1 MGPRSGTEAWG
12 GGLGW
17 LEETTSKFLFLSALT
32 QSLTVNW
39 EVFLSSVGHVVRFF
53 PSFIQLAFIKHLV
66 SGGGISVG

>member
-17 LEETTSKFLFLSALT
+17 LEETTSKFPVPLCFDSEFNSELGGIPIFCWSR
-32 QSLTVNW
+32 SD
-39 EVFLSSVGHVVRFF
+39 SF